1 MTVATVIQT
10 HTKIIKDLT
19 EFEKKLHDMSS
30 KVEKLHVCLNKF
42 LWGAIED
49 KMASDE
55 SAEKNSDTVPRIEG
69 SYYVYMYDGKLGM
82 HLPSH
87 FDLLGNT

>member
-1 MTVATVIQT
+1 MVIEFDVTKMRKRGEKPPKTIVISLMTVATVIQT

-42 LWGAIED
+42 L
-49 KMASDE
+49 
-55 SAEKNSDTVPRIEG
+55 
-69 SYYVYMYDGKLGM
+69 
-82 HLPSH
+82 
-87 FDLLGNT
+87 